1 MAQRRMFSKQVV
13 RTDAF
18 LEMPQT
24 AQNLYFHLGMEA
36 DDDGFV
42 NPRMVMRTVGSGDDD
57 IRLLIARG
65 FVIPFENGV
74 VVVTH
79 WKENNYLQADRKKAT
94 MYQENY
100 QQLLCIQNVYKM
112 DTQVRLGKGRIDN
125 NVNVNVI
132 KEGKKKGDAEEPKA
146 NFRTS
151 NPSALR
157 DETSLGRKSHQA
169 APMEEVRKARESKTM
184 LHDLPNLDQPSE
196 KTDYIASEILAVLG
210 DANSKPFYR
219 LVAAKIPESFIRQK
233 LSELKQGNAHSPARV
248 FVSIVKHYA
257 AEKLAGQ
264 KIQGIAVAKE
274 GLFRIGNSQL

>member
-112 DTQVRLGKGRIDN
+112 DTQVRLGKGRVDN
-125 NVNVNVI
+125 NVNVTE
-132 KEGKKKGDAEEPKA
+132 KE
-146 NFRTS
+146 
-151 NPSALR
+151 
-157 DETSLGRKSHQA
+157 KS
-169 APMEEVRKARESKTM
+169 
-184 LHDLPNLDQPSE
+184 
-196 KTDYIASEILAVLG
+196 
-210 DANSKPFYR
+210 DANGT
-219 LVAAKIPESFIRQK
+219 A
-233 LSELKQGNAHSPARV
+233 
-248 FVSIVKHYA
+248 
-257 AEKLAGQ
+257 
-264 KIQGIAVAKE
+264 
-274 GLFRIGNSQL
+274 